1 MTTYSFISK
10 FSPVIEKYMAFRT
23 AVGYSAYH
31 GKMLRR
37 FDRYCFE
44 FHPNAD
50 CLTKDVVKGWFD
62 YEIAHGYTGLD
73 QKSAAIRSFAK
84 FVGGDAYMLPVDL
97 IPKRSHFTPYILTD
111 DELYRLFTAIDCFH
125 KDDDPF
131 LSKTLS
137 VLFRLIYACG
147 LRPNEGRNLQTSHID
162 FDSGELFITKT
173 KRRKERIIVASDEM
187 TDLLRKYKIA
197 RDVIS
202 SKDGHFF
209 VRGNGEPLTAW
220 YVTRYF
226 KECWAAANPGI
237 STQELPRLRVYDLRH
252 RFASAVLQQWL
263 DENKNLYTML
273 PYLRSYMG
281 HVRFEDTAYYIH
293 VLPDRLVKS
302 PGINWE
308 AIDKTGLEEALWEH

>member
-23 AVGYSAYH
+23 AVGYSTYH

-50 CLTKDVVKGWFD
+50 RLTKDVVKGWFD

-97 IPKRSHFTPYILTD
+97 IPKRPHFTPYILTD

-137 VLFRLIYACG
+137 VLW
-147 LRPNEGRNLQTSHID
+147 LQT
-162 FDSGELFITKT
+162 
-173 KRRKERIIVASDEM
+173 ASCHG
-187 TDLLRKYKIA
+187 A
-197 RDVIS
+197 AGS
-202 SKDGHFF
+202 SQGQS
-209 VRGNGEPLTAW
+209 L
-220 YVTRYF
+220 
-226 KECWAAANPGI
+226 
-237 STQELPRLRVYDLRH
+237 
-252 RFASAVLQQWL
+252 
-263 DENKNLYTML
+263 
-273 PYLRSYMG
+273 
-281 HVRFEDTAYYIH
+281 
-293 VLPDRLVKS
+293 
-302 PGINWE
+302 
-308 AIDKTGLEEALWEH
+308 